1 MKKIILALLFAFLLI
16 GVVSATDYKL
26 VKVSDL
32 KTGDI
37 IIDKNGN
44 EIPVTSIQAKP
55 APTTISDYLNQIV
68 SSNSTKLKVVNNI
81 QSSVGSGSSGTL
93 TGNVI
98 QDVAI
103 KSDNTQSW
111 FDKLISYLRSIK
123 YGANK

>member
-1 MKKIILALLFAFLLI
+1 METIQIIEQRL
-16 GVVSATDYKL
+16 
-26 VKVSDL
+26 SDL